1 MRKQVPK
8 GVKTKMT
15 KEYINHK
22 ALELIEQEINDVFEY
37 LDDAE
42 ECKKAIT
49 RVASI
54 IQFANSL
61 KKDIKAEKSGKEDA

>member
-22 ALELIEQEINDVFEY
+22 ALELIEREVNHEFEY
-37 LDDAE
+37 LDDDE
-42 ECKKAIT
+42 ECKRVIT

-61 KKDIKAEKSGKEDA
+61 KKDLKKAEKKW

>member
-8 GVKTKMT
+8 GVKTEMSE
-15 KEYINHK
+15 EYINHK
-22 ALELIEQEINDVFEY
+22 ALELIEQEINDAFEY

-42 ECKKAIT
+42 ECKNVIM

-61 KKDIKAEKSGKEDA
+61 KKDIKKAEKKW